1 MPDEKYLH
9 FKDFSSGKTPFE
21 ERKKIWLEI
30 SDMTEEAFDAMMAAN
45 KARQSRVPQVGAPA
59 PDFEIERLDR
69 DRKRTGERVR
79 LSALKGRP
87 VALVFGSYT

>member
-1 MPDEKYLH
+1 MPDERYAH
-9 FKDFSSGKTPFE
+9 FKDFSSSDTPFE

-30 SDMTEEAFDAMMAAN
+30 SDMTEDEFDAMMAAN
-45 KARQSRVPQVGAPA
+45 KARHSRVPQVGTPA

-69 DRKRTGERVR
+69 DRKRTGEMVW

>member
-1 MPDEKYLH
+1 MPDENYAH
-9 FKDFSSGKTPFE
+9 FKDFSSSDMPFD
-21 ERKKIWLEI
+21 ERKKVWLEI
-30 SDMTEEAFDAMMAAN
+30 SDMSEDEFDAMMAAN
-45 KARQSRVPQVGAPA
+45 KERRSRVPQVGTPA

-69 DRKRTGERVR
+69 DRKRTGEMVR